1 MDIVALCMSEEVNPP
16 MFSIITATFNS
27 AATLQDTLQSV
38 AKQEEK
44 SWELLIQ
51 DGGSKDATL
60 QIVEAFGQAKLESK
74 QDKGLYNA
82 MNRGIQRASG
92 AIVGI
97 LNSDDFYPDTQVLS
111 RVREAFDADPA
122 LEAVYGDLKYVQHDQ
137 PKKIVRNWQAGAYE
151 HHAWEKG
158 WMPPHPAFF
167 VRRSVYEQ
175 FGGFNEALRLA
186 ADYEFMLRACFIGKI
201 KVAYLPH
208 VLVHMRLGGLSNSSI
223 KNRLI
228 ANQEDRKAW
237 RINGLKPPFGL
248 AILKPFRKIKQWL

>member
-1 MDIVALCMSEEVNPP
+1 MSEEKTPP
-16 MFSIITATFNS
+16 VFSIVTATFNS
-27 AATLQDTLQSV
+27 AATLQETLRSV

-51 DGGSKDATL
+51 DGGSQDGTL
-60 QIVEAFGQAKLESK
+60 QMVENFGLAKLESK

-97 LNSDDFYPDTQVLS
+97 LNSDDFYPDAQVLS
-111 RVREAFDADPA
+111 KIRQAFEADPT
-122 LEAVYGDLKYVQHDQ
+122 LEAVYGDLKYVQYDH
-137 PKKIVRNWQAGAYE
+137 PEKIVRNWQAGHYH

-167 VRRSVYEQ
+167 VRKSVYEK

-186 ADYEFMLRACFIGKI
+186 ADYEFMLRTCFLGKI
-201 KVAYLPH
+201 KVAYVPH

-237 RINGLKPPFGL
+237 RINGLEPPFAL
-248 AILKPFRKIKQWL
+248 AFLKPFRKIKQWL